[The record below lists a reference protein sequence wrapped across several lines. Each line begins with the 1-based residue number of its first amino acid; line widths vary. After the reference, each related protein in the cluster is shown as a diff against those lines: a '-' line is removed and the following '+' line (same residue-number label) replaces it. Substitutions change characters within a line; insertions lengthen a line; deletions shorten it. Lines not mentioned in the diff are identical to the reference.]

1 MSTFKQYSIF
11 NDTPTHKVNTD
22 TLTNEIRTSNVSVS
36 LDYITTYQDDLV
48 IHFKSELSNPDIIL
62 LDFIV
67 NNHTGVQTTTSGP
80 VYDNYG
86 NLLISNT
93 GNSGWKETFISP
105 NWCDKTTWYENSVK
119 VVNETL
125 TTLDNINYSISTPQ
139 PIIDAKHWK
148 IPDEGI
154 KPVIFNCHP
163 QVSINDVVVNES
175 YYVGNSIVSQDY
187 TINYDLGLVTF
198 NTTLQPTDIVKM
210 TYNKLNTTEF
220 VNPYGYRQSAWTIK
234 APEGYRVLLNSA
246 EVQFSV
252 DLIMRDTIR
261 FIPYS
266 TVGKD
271 PLINFLMYAPYNYP
285 EGTEIPLSMLDPT
298 MEKRFNNMMDFI
310 DDSNDCYFIKACDP
324 LIRELRDLPC
334 DMTVYKWQYQGTEN
348 MELNS
353 KLGRFMKIF
362 LKDDQVFYGTRATA
376 TLYGTKYLV

>member
-1 MSTFKQYSIF
+1 MSNFKQYSIF

-22 TLTNEIRTSNVSVS
+22 TLTKEIRDSSIVSN
-36 LDYITTYQDDLV
+36 LDFITTYSDLLT
-48 IHFKSELSNPDIIL
+48 IQFKSELSESDITL
-62 LDFIV
+62 LDLIV
-67 NNHTGVQTTTSGP
+67 NNHSGLQTLTIGP

-105 NWCDKTTWYENSVK
+105 NWCDKTTWYGNSTRISGEV
-119 VVNETL
+119 L
-125 TTLDNINYSISTPQ
+125 TSIDYINYSISTPQ
-139 PIIDAKHWK
+139 VLIDAKHWK
-148 IPDEGI
+148 IPDESI
-154 KPVIFNCHP
+154 KPSIFQCHP
-163 QVSINDVVVNES
+163 EVYVNDTLVLES
-175 YYVGNSIVSQDY
+175 YYVGNSLIPQDY
-187 TINYDLGLVTF
+187 TIDYSIGLVTF
-198 NTTLQPTDIVKM
+198 NNTLQPTDVVKM
-210 TYNKLNTTEF
+210 NYNKLNNTESL
-220 VNPYGYRQSAWTIK
+220 NPYGYRQSTWTIK
-234 APEGYRVLLNSA
+234 APEGYRVLLNRA
-246 EVQFSV
+246 EVQFSD
-252 DLIMRDTIR
+252 DLVMRDSIR
-261 FIPYS
+261 FVPYT

-271 PLINFLMYAPYNYP
+271 PMVNFLMYAPYNYP
-285 EGTEIPLSMLDPT
+285 ENTEIPLPMLDPT

-310 DDSNDCYFIKACDP
+310 DDSDGCYYIKACNP